1 MINTSINAYMQNGG
15 IQKSNL
21 QNQNTN
27 KESNIDKPS
36 ISDEI
41 KLEISDESNALMKI
55 DSLQKQLE
63 DIFGTKKVL
72 TSDELKKESE
82 LKAQIKELEVNS
94 ELPYSQDDKDII
106 NKINIEIQKLLEKD
120 YHSVQDDEQMFSLTK
135 QLDEIGKK
143 YEDSTLSTSDNTKK
157 ENLIKELRTLQG
169 LKNPD
174 AYELIEA
181 DKINKKIDI
190 VKLEY
195 QVSQLDKNS
204 DSYISDKQA
213 LSEKISANFESLSKL
228 DNEKERYKSE
238 EVRETAKKSIQTS
251 LSNID
256 SIKDNFYNS
265 KTSSNSY
272 DNLFSLNKT
281 TTNSLDSSEPA
292 EEKETN
298 KWLNFLQDSRK
309 DLYSSNISENE
320 KIQNLMQRVS
330 VLHE

>member
-27 KESNIDKPS
+27 KESSIDKPS
-36 ISDEI
+36 MSDEI

>member
-27 KESNIDKPS
+27 KESSIDKPS

-143 YEDSTLSTSDNTKK
+143 YENSTLSTSDNTKK

>member
-27 KESNIDKPS
+27 KESSIDKPS
-36 ISDEI
+36 MSDEI

-281 TTNSLDSSEPA
+281 TTNSLDSSKPA

>member
-27 KESNIDKPS
+27 RESSIDKPS

>member
-21 QNQNTN
+21 QNQNVN

-36 ISDEI
+36 INDEI

-55 DSLQKQLE
+55 DSLEKQLE

-82 LKAQIKELEVNS
+82 LKSQIKELEINS
-94 ELPYSQDDKDII
+94 ELAYSQDDKDII
-106 NKINIEIQKLLEKD
+106 NKINIEIEKLLEKD
-120 YHSVQDDEQMFSLTK
+120 FHSVQDDEQLFSLTK
-135 QLDEIGKK
+135 QLDELGKK

-157 ENLIKELRTLQG
+157 EKLIKELRTLQG

-204 DSYISDKQA
+204 DSYISDRQA
-213 LSEKISANFESLSKL
+213 LDEKISGNFESLSKL

-238 EVRETAKKSIQTS
+238 EARETAKQSIQTS
-251 LSNID
+251 LLNID
-256 SIKDNFYNS
+256 SIKDSFYNS
-265 KTSSNSY
+265 KTLSNSY
-272 DNLFSLNKT
+272 DNLFNLDKAD
-281 TTNSLDSSEPA
+281 TNSIDSNEP
-292 EEKETN
+292 KENN
-298 KWLNFLQDSRK
+298 KWLNFLEDSRK
-309 DLYSSNISENE
+309 DLYSSNMSENE

>member
-265 KTSSNSY
+265 KTSFNSY